1 MTLQQLRY
9 IVTVADCKSMNRAAG
24 ELFITQ
30 PSLSA
35 SIKDLEDEIG
45 IIVFHRTNRGI
56 KVTSEG
62 NEFLGYAR
70 QLLEQYR
77 LIDEKY
83 IEKTKSKKKFSVSVQ
98 HYTFAVKAFVEL
110 VKQFGM
116 DNYEFAIHETK
127 TFEVIEN
134 VRNFISEI
142 GVIYRNE
149 FNSKVLNKILTEQ
162 ELEFV
167 ELFECSVYVY
177 MAKSNPLAE
186 KTKITMEDLEEYP
199 CLSFEQG
206 KNNSFYLAE
215 EVLSTYQYKKII
227 KANDRATMLNLM
239 LGLNGYTLC
248 SGIICSELNG
258 DDYTAVPLDVEEKMN
273 IGYIKRADLP
283 LSQMAIEYVEELK
296 KYQSAILKE

>member
-177 MAKSNPLAE
+177 MAKSNPLAG

-283 LSQMAIEYVEELK
+283 LGQMAIEYVEELK